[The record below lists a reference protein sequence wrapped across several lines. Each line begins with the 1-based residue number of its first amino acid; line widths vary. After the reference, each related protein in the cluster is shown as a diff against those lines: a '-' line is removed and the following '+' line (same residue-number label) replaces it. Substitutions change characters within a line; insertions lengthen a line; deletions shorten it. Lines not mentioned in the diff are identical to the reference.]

1 MSDGKISHAKGVIIL
16 VILLFI
22 SFTTMGFSQTKFT
35 IQFKSVL
42 FSLVYPFQYIG
53 VAPINLVKEFFTS
66 IEDNRQ
72 LKVQLSQTKNLLQEY
87 ERTQYEFEELKRE
100 NERLRRVIGI
110 QEQIEYDTVIAEVV
124 AKSPQD
130 FYKTLVVNRGRD
142 SGVERY
148 MPVIA
153 YQNNVKCVVGKV
165 TDVQRFSARIQPLVE
180 QSSYVGAM
188 LKSSRYSGIL
198 MGQSPLS
205 ELCLLQYMD
214 KNAEMKYGDL
224 IVTSGMG
231 GVFPKGIAIGEVV
244 SVSKKRY
251 GIFQEA
257 FVKPKIDFGRLEEVY
272 IITKKEP
279 EGPAEQSVI
288 DGEADDSFVR
298 GLEGRARA
306 ERKPLV
312 EE

>member
-1 MSDGKISHAKGVIIL
+1 MSDEKISHAKGVIIL

-87 ERTQYEFEELKRE
+87 KRTQYEFEELKRE

-110 QEQIEYDTVIAEVV
+110 QAQIEYGTLIAEVV

-165 TDVQRFSARIQPLVE
+165 IDVQRFSSRIQPLVE

-214 KNAEMKYGDL
+214 KNAEIKFGDL

-257 FVKPKIDFGRLEEVY
+257 FVAPKIDFGRLEEVY

-279 EGPAEQSVI
+279 EGPAEQSAI
-288 DGEADDSFVR
+288 DEEADNSFVR

-312 EE
+312 DE